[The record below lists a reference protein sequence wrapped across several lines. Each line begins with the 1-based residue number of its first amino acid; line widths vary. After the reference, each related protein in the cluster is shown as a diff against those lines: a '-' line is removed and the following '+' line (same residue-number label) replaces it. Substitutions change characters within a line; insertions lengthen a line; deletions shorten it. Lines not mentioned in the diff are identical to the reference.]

1 MAGKTV
7 DDLKELRASLV
18 QLRRKETYLLS
29 DDPSTGIEKLVQ
41 VHLAIEAMD
50 AVIEGEG
57 EAPELDPKAVIPA
70 AAVKREEEEDWGR

>member
-1 MAGKTV
+1 MASKTV
-7 DDLKELRASLV
+7 DDLKELRASLT
-18 QLRRKETYLLS
+18 QLRRKEAYLLS

-57 EAPELDPKAVIPA
+57 EGEASELDPKAIVP
-70 AAVKREEEEDWGR
+70 

>member
-18 QLRRKETYLLS
+18 QLRRKEAYLLS
-29 DDPSTGIEKLVQ
+29 DDPSRGIEKLVQ

-57 EAPELDPKAVIPA
+57 EAPELDPQAVIP
-70 AAVKREEEEDWGR
+70 